1 MRIDRWDVLAVA
13 GAAAVSAALFVG
25 TGRLEAEAVGPA
37 AAAQAPAKPSAEF
50 NGCKVTAEPGQD
62 GSVTVRAENPG
73 ASEVSLHFQ
82 IVVEK
87 HQIKPEAAMSRIAPG
102 PESYVTTKVAE
113 QTVAL
118 AVQPGKTGEAT
129 LNFNLGVGSY
139 TVSAVQANKKV
150 ALCSLFVAG
159 PSKKA
164 V

>member
-25 TGRLEAEAVGPA
+25 PGRLEAEAVGPA

-87 HQIKPEAAMSRIAPG
+87 HQIKPEAAMSRKAPG
-102 PESYVTTKVAE
+102 PEDYATTKAAE
-113 QTVAL
+113 QTVTL
-118 AVQPGKTGEAT
+118 AVQPGKSGEAT
-129 LNFNLGVGSY
+129 LSFNLSAGSY
-139 TVSAVQANKKV
+139 TVYAMQENKKV
-150 ALCSLFVAG
+150 ALCALVVAG
-159 PSKKA
+159 TPKKA
-164 V
+164 A